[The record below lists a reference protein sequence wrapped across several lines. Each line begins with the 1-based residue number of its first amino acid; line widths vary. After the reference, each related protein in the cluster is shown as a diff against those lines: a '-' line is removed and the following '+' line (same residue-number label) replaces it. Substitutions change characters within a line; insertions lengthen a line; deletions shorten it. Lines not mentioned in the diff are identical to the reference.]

1 MNLPNF
7 LIIGAAKSGTSSL
20 YRYLIQ
26 HPQLFG
32 SSAKEPSFFA
42 FEGEPPDFK
51 GPGDHI
57 LNKAVVTKLEDY
69 EALFERVSEEPVV
82 GEASVVYLYSEKACQ
97 RIKHY
102 LPDAKFIVMLRNP
115 VDRAV
120 SSFSHMLRDGFEP
133 VSDFAQALEE
143 EDDRIRQ
150 NWQHIWHY
158 KRMGF
163 YYSQLRRYFDLF
175 RPEQF
180 AIFTYEEYCVE
191 PLAVIK
197 RIFQLL
203 GVDDSFVP
211 DMSHRYNVSGN
222 PRSKLLHN
230 LLMQGNFVKRAL
242 KPFIPSAIRQQVQLA
257 MIELN
262 MVQERAEI
270 TQATRRYLQNV
281 YREDI
286 IQLEQL
292 IGRDLSDWLE

>member
-1 MNLPNF
+1 
-7 LIIGAAKSGTSSL
+7 
-20 YRYLIQ
+20 
-26 HPQLFG
+26 
-32 SSAKEPSFFA
+32 
-42 FEGEPPDFK
+42 
-51 GPGDHI
+51 
-57 LNKAVVTKLEDY
+57 
-69 EALFERVSEEPVV
+69 
-82 GEASVVYLYSEKACQ
+82 
-97 RIKHY
+97 
-102 LPDAKFIVMLRNP
+102 
-115 VDRAV
+115 
-120 SSFSHMLRDGFEP
+120 MLRDGFEP